1 MIKNERQYR
10 ITKAQV
16 VDLDQALAQLVEQP
30 DSQVDPR
37 LQLAETESLRSQ
49 ITDLRAQIDEYES
62 LVSGER
68 PVLTLESFEELP
80 RALIQA
86 RIAGGLSH
94 KELAER
100 LGLKEQQIQ
109 RYEATDYGSAS
120 LERVQEV
127 IRALGVRVRED
138 VILPTANLSFD
149 RLLLRLKR
157 AGLDKDFVVTRLI
170 PRPLQAHLENRD
182 DTSDPDTLVLR
193 VASAIGRVFG
203 WTNAA
208 LFGSGPL
215 LPDMAIVGATR
226 YKTASRVDE
235 QRTSAYTVYAHF
247 LALLL
252 LEATA
257 ALPRKPIPT
266 DASAMRAAIVAA
278 YGSLNFEHAL
288 RYIWGLGIPVLP
300 LADSGA
306 FHGACWRV
314 DGRNVIVLK
323 QHVRAPARWLFDLL
337 HEVYHAGQHPEQR
350 DLAVIEHNEM
360 TKERLESEEEQ
371 TASQYAGDIQL
382 DGRAEALVQQCVQ
395 AAGGSI
401 ERLKKALPQVA
412 ERERVRSDA
421 LANYMAFRLSLQG
434 ENWWGAANNL
444 QATTP
449 DPWLVARDVMLEH
462 INLGALNESDRS
474 LLFQALS

>member
-1 MIKNERQYR
+1 M
-10 ITKAQV
+10 
-16 VDLDQALAQLVEQP
+16 
-30 DSQVDPR
+30 
-37 LQLAETESLRSQ
+37 
-49 ITDLRAQIDEYES
+49 
-62 LVSGER
+62 
-68 PVLTLESFEELP
+68 
-80 RALIQA
+80 
-86 RIAGGLSH
+86 
-94 KELAER
+94 
-100 LGLKEQQIQ
+100 
-109 RYEATDYGSAS
+109 
-120 LERVQEV
+120 QEV

-138 VILPTANLSFD
+138 VILPTANLSYD
-149 RLLLRLKR
+149 RLMLRLNR
-157 AGLDKDFVVTRLI
+157 AGLDRGFVVTRLI
-170 PRPLQAHLENRD
+170 PHQLQAHLENRE

-215 LPDMAIVGATR
+215 LPNMAVVGATR

-257 ALPRKPIPT
+257 ALPQKPIPT
-266 DASAMRAAIVAA
+266 DAHAMRAAIVAA

-288 RYIWGLGIPVLP
+288 RYMWGLGIPVLP

-323 QHVRAPARWLFDLL
+323 QHVRAPTRWLFDLL
-337 HEVYHAGQHPEQR
+337 HEVYHAGQQPEQR
-350 DLAVIEHNEM
+350 ELAVIEDNDM
-360 TKERLESEEEQ
+360 TKERLESDEEQ
-371 TASQYAGDIQL
+371 AASQYAGDVL
-382 DGRAEALVQQCVQ
+382 LNGRAEVLIAQCVR

-412 ERERVRSDA
+412 ERERVRTDA

-474 LLFQALS
+474 LLLQALS